1 MKVSQVSSPID
12 LIANKCVSRRGI
24 FPFGLQLGRGLKHR
38 LPWPPV
44 GSGSQI
50 ELSSAAAAEYHGLER
65 KRQEGHVNNLK
76 AILAR
81 VSKRYLT
88 THAYAEGFAE
98 SIYARLP
105 QYLIGVRGLL
115 ENM

>member
-12 LIANKCVSRRGI
+12 LIANKCVSWRGI

-81 VSKRYLT
+81 VSKRHLT
-88 THAYAEGFAE
+88 THAYAEGFA
-98 SIYARLP
+98 SRSMRDSP
-105 QYLIGVRGLL
+105 
-115 ENM
+115 NT